1 MREKHP
7 AQGKGNGNEESNIQ
21 LPSGSLL
28 FTDQDIPADRKYQ
41 ERLIKKYLY
50 FCIRGGETPISRK
63 KQLDFSRLTGYIVS
77 TRVSVEPLRRA
88 GRKCDAMTSVEIK
101 GIAKSYRAGVP
112 VLKPIDLTVDPGELF
127 FLLGPSGCGKSTLL
141 RILAGLVEPDSGSIC
156 FDGAEITR
164 LPPEKRRTAMVF
176 QNYALWPHLSVYEN
190 VAFGLRSAGE
200 KKAELDREVRA
211 ALELVRMEEYAERK
225 IPSLSGGQQQRVAL
239 ARALAVRP
247 RLLLLDEP
255 LSNLDARLRDAMRRE
270 IRRICKERGQTA
282 IYVTHDR
289 QEALSMAD
297 RLAVMEQGVI
307 RRIGTPETVY
317 NDPGDAFVAAFLGD
331 VNLIDGA
338 FDSAGNWVTPFGA
351 LKLDAAG
358 KPGEPLRAMIR
369 PERIRFADA
378 PGENV
383 IAAKLA
389 GRSFTGE
396 SCEWTFEAAG
406 QSLTVIEGAPPE
418 RRAGE
423 SFFLHLSPAHLK
435 AVR

>member
-1 MREKHP
+1 
-7 AQGKGNGNEESNIQ
+7 
-21 LPSGSLL
+21 
-28 FTDQDIPADRKYQ
+28 
-41 ERLIKKYLY
+41 
-50 FCIRGGETPISRK
+50 
-63 KQLDFSRLTGYIVS
+63 
-77 TRVSVEPLRRA
+77 
-88 GRKCDAMTSVEIK
+88 MTSVEIK

-112 VLKPIDLTVDPGELF
+112 VLKPIDLAVEPGELF

-141 RILAGLVEPDSGSIC
+141 RILAGLVGPDSGSIC
-156 FDGAEITR
+156 FDGVEITR

-200 KKAELDREVRA
+200 KKAELDREVRS
-211 ALELVRMEEYAERK
+211 ALELVRMEEYADRK
-225 IPSLSGGQQQRVAL
+225 IPSLSGGQQQRIAL

-255 LSNLDARLRDAMRRE
+255 LSNLDAQLRDAMRRE

-331 VNLIDGA
+331 VNLIDGT
-338 FDSAGNWVTPFGA
+338 FDAQGNWQTPFGA
-351 LKLDAAG
+351 LKLDVAG
-358 KPGEPLRAMIR
+358 SPGETLRAMIR
-369 PERIRFADA
+369 PERIRFADS

-396 SCEWTFEAAG
+396 SCEWTLEAAG
-406 QSLTVIEGAPPE
+406 QALTVIEAAPPV
-418 RRAGE
+418 RGIGE
-423 SFFLHLSPAHLK
+423 SFLLRLPASQLK
-435 AVR
+435 VVR